1 MLEEEVKKKIE
12 NCRKSVIVSHKSPDG
27 DSIGSSLGLA
37 KFLENVGH
45 QVQVIIPDNAPHF
58 LKWMPGADHILT
70 YESQQMESEQK
81 IKEAELIFC
90 LDFNALSRLGSLEE
104 PIKKAVA
111 FKVNIDHH
119 QEPDHFAD
127 FNLIDPAAS
136 STCEL
141 VYDFIYNFTE
151 SKEYID
157 QNVAACLYT
166 GIVTDTGSFR
176 FSSTSSR
183 THRIVSDL
191 IDTGID
197 NAMIYQNI
205 FDNYS
210 EDRIRLLGYALSEKL
225 KIYNDLNTA
234 IISLSEKE
242 MKQFKLEKGDTEG
255 LVNFPLG
262 IAKVKV
268 SILLKEKEG
277 KIRMSFRSKESI
289 SVDKIAREHF
299 NGGGHINAAGGTSD
313 ESMENT
319 IKTLENVLQKN
330 KNMLFGKE

>member
-12 NCRKSVIVSHKSPDG
+12 KCKKSIIVSHKSPDG

-37 KFLENVGH
+37 KFLENIGH
-45 QVQVIIPDNAPHF
+45 QVQVIIPDAAPHF
-58 LKWMPGADHILT
+58 LSWMPGADQILV
-70 YESQQMESEQK
+70 YEHQQVESEEK

-90 LDFNALSRLGSLEE
+90 LDFNALSRLGNLEE

-111 FKVNIDHH
+111 YKINIDHH

-127 FNLIDPAAS
+127 YSMIKPEAS

-141 VYDFIYNFTE
+141 VYRFIYNFTE

-176 FSSTSSR
+176 FSSTSST

-197 NAMIYQNI
+197 NAMVYQNI

-210 EDRIRLLGYALSEKL
+210 EDRIRLLGYALSERL
-225 KIYNDLNTA
+225 KIYSKYHTA
-234 IISLSEKE
+234 IISLPEKE
-242 MKQFKLEKGDTEG
+242 MKRFNLEKGDTEG
-255 LVNFPLG
+255 LVNFPLS
-262 IAKVKV
+262 IANVKM

-277 KIRMSFRSKESI
+277 KIRMSFRSKGKI
-289 SVDKIAREHF
+289 SVDQLAREYF
-299 NGGGHINAAGGTSD
+299 NGGGHTNAAGGTSD
-313 ESMENT
+313 QTMEET
-319 IKTLENVLQKN
+319 IKSIEEILVQYKN
-330 KNMLFGKE
+330 ELWQEE

>member
-12 NCRKSVIVSHKSPDG
+12 KCKKSIIVSHKSPDG

-37 KFLENVGH
+37 KFLENIGH
-45 QVQVIIPDNAPHF
+45 QVQVIIPDAAPHF
-58 LKWMPGADHILT
+58 LSWMPGADQILV
-70 YESQQMESEQK
+70 YEHQQVESEKK

-90 LDFNALSRLGSLEE
+90 LDFNALSRLGNLEE

-111 FKVNIDHH
+111 YKINIDHH

-127 FNLIDPAAS
+127 YSMIKPEAS

-141 VYDFIYNFTE
+141 VYRFIYNFTE

-176 FSSTSSR
+176 FSSTSST

-197 NAMIYQNI
+197 NAMVYQNI

-210 EDRIRLLGYALSEKL
+210 EDRIRLLGYALSERL
-225 KIYNDLNTA
+225 KIYSKYHTA
-234 IISLSEKE
+234 IISLPEKE
-242 MKQFKLEKGDTEG
+242 MKRFNLEKGDTEG
-255 LVNFPLG
+255 LVNFPLS
-262 IAKVKV
+262 IANVKM

-277 KIRMSFRSKESI
+277 KIRMSFRSKAKI
-289 SVDKIAREHF
+289 SVDQLAREYF
-299 NGGGHINAAGGTSD
+299 NGGGHTNAAGGTSD
-313 ESMENT
+313 QTMEET
-319 IKTLENVLQKN
+319 IKSIEEILVQYKN
-330 KNMLFGKE
+330 ELWQEE